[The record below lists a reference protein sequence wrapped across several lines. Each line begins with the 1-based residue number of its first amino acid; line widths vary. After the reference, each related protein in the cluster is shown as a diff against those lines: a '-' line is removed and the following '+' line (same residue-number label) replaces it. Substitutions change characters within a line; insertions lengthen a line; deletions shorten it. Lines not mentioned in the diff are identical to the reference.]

1 MYVKLRTES
10 PYANDKGFFLLYI
23 SFLSPR
29 FFCFIL
35 CVPCCAFYVIINKN
49 KSLFKSGFRVSK
61 LMPIKPDKN
70 KKKLIRVRIAP
81 SPTGFF
87 HIGTA
92 RAALFNFL
100 FAKKHEG
107 SFILRIEDT
116 DKKRSQKYF
125 EQDIIDGLDWLGL
138 RRDEGPVV
146 GGKYGPYRQSER
158 IEIYKKYLKRLLE
171 EDKAFYCFCKK
182 NKTDSL
188 TTKRS
193 THWCK
198 CGDLSD
204 KEIKEKINNGESFVI
219 RFKTP
224 RKKEIVFEDLIRG
237 RVKFDTEIIGN
248 FSIAKNL
255 NKPLYNFAAVVDD
268 YKMRISHVI
277 RGEDHISNT
286 PKQLLL
292 AQALGFSSPIYAH
305 LALILGPDKT
315 KLSKRHNTVSLKDY
329 KENGYLSEAMINF
342 MALLGWNPGTN
353 QEIFSLSELIENF
366 SLKRAQLSGA
376 IFDLNKLEWINGHYI
391 RNFPEKKYLEMA
403 LKYLKDYNKNKEYLT
418 KVSIIS
424 RERLKK
430 LSDLKKDTKFFFN
443 EPQYEQ
449 TLLCWK
455 QMTKEDIKES
465 LKESLKTLNNLSD
478 IQFKKDNLELILLK
492 KAQEFNKDRGYLL
505 WPLRVALTGLD
516 ASPSPFDVAA
526 ILGKKESMKR
536 IKKAISKLKT

>member
-1 MYVKLRTES
+1 
-10 PYANDKGFFLLYI
+10 
-23 SFLSPR
+23 
-29 FFCFIL
+29 
-35 CVPCCAFYVIINKN
+35 
-49 KSLFKSGFRVSK
+49 
-61 LMPIKPDKN
+61 MPIKPDQSE
-70 KKKLIRVRIAP
+70 KKLIRVRIAP
-81 SPTGFF
+81 SPTGLF

-116 DKKRSQKYF
+116 DKKRSQRYF

-138 RRDEGPVV
+138 KRDEGPVV

-158 IEIYKKYLKRLLE
+158 IEIYKKYLKQLLE

-182 NKTDSL
+182 SETDL
-188 TTKRS
+188 LITKRS
-193 THWCK
+193 VHWCK

-204 KEIKEKINNGESFVI
+204 KEIKEKISNGESFVI

-224 RKKEIVFEDLIRG
+224 RKKEIVFKDLIRG

-255 NKPLYNFAAVVDD
+255 DEPLYNFAAVVDD
-268 YKMRISHVI
+268 YEMRISHVI

-292 AQALGFSSPIYAH
+292 AQALGFSSPSYAH

-376 IFDLNKLEWINGHYI
+376 IFDLNKLEWINGYYI

-403 LKYLKDYNKNKEYLT
+403 LKYLKGHNENKEYLT
-418 KVSIIS
+418 KVSMVS
-424 RERLKK
+424 RKRLKK
-430 LSDLKKDTKFFFN
+430 LSDLERDTNFFFN

-465 LKESLKTLNNLSD
+465 LKESLKTFNDLSD

-492 KAQEFNKDRGYLL
+492 KAQEFNKDRGCLL
-505 WPLRVALTGLD
+505 WPLRVALTGLN

-526 ILGKKESMKR
+526 ILGKKESIKR
-536 IKKAISKLKT
+536 IKKAISKANNE